1 MDNEYADTS
10 GNQTNAGEP
19 QDSSVGHDETGTQ
32 QESSSPNFE
41 EQAKYFQSE
50 KDKLYAEN
58 QKLEQYAKVGK
69 FLESRPDL
77 VEKLKDGISGQPA
90 QEAAPQLS
98 ADEFDPWE
106 AYNDPSSKSYKYR
119 EQQTQQQ
126 INQAVGQYAQ
136 QVDQKMGQQA
146 GMQKLEQELA
156 SRGLDAEQRASFMEF
171 ASKNPAEYGMDT
183 LINWWQ
189 DTLGQGAENQTQTQT
204 GQHSLD
210 GVRSTQNTPSAGGI
224 LQGQAPQQSQ
234 KSSLDEMWEGIQKAG
249 GRTNVLK

>member
-10 GNQTNAGEP
+10 GNQINAGDP
-19 QDSSVGHDETGTQ
+19 QGNSVGHDEAGTQ

-77 VEKLKDGISGQPA
+77 VQKLKEGVSGQPA
-90 QEAAPQLS
+90 QAEPQLS

-119 EQQTQQQ
+119 EQQTQSQ
-126 INQAVGQYAQ
+126 INNAVNQYAGQ
-136 QVDQKMGQQA
+136 AEKKMNETI
-146 GMQKLEQELA
+146 GMQKVEQELA
-156 SRGLDAEQRASFMEF
+156 NRGLNPEERASFMEF

-183 LINWWQ
+183 LINWWR
-189 DTLGQGAENQTQTQT
+189 DIGNQGTSNQTQTQT

-210 GVRSTQNTPSAGGI
+210 GVRNTQNTPSAGGI

-234 KSSLDEMWEGIQKAG
+234 KSDIDEMWEGIQKAG

>member
-10 GNQTNAGEP
+10 GNQINAGEP
-19 QDSSVGHDETGTQ
+19 QDSTVGHDETGTQ

-90 QEAAPQLS
+90 QAEPQLS

-119 EQQTQQQ
+119 EQQTQTQ
-126 INQAVGQYAQ
+126 INDAVGQYAQ
-136 QVDQKMGQQA
+136 HMDQKMGQQV

-156 SRGLDAEQRASFMEF
+156 SRGLDAQQRASFMEF

-189 DTLGQGAENQTQTQT
+189 DTLGQGTENQTQTQT

-210 GVRSTQNTPSAGGI
+210 GVRNTQNTPSAGGI

-234 KSSLDEMWEGIQKAG
+234 KSDIDEMWEGIQKAG